1 MKKVGIIGNGFVG
14 SAIAAGFALHAEIMI
29 YDKDPKRSLD
39 PLDEL
44 VNNCEFI
51 FVGVPTPMESTTD
64 GTISLDIL
72 DSVMEEIST
81 LNKRTDNIFILK
93 STIVPGTTQSY
104 IERYPH
110 LNIVFN
116 PEFLTER
123 AARLEFINASRIVI
137 GGDPALVARVEGL
150 YRTRF
155 PITQII
161 KTDTKSAEFI
171 KYMCNCFFGAKVSF
185 MNEMRQMS
193 YRDALNWEDIM
204 AGFLSDGRIGN
215 SHVDVPGHD
224 GSFGFGGKCFPKDM
238 NAFIK
243 YFEDKNIKPTLL
255 KAAWEK
261 NLEVRKNH
269 DWLNIKD
276 AVSNKGE

>member
-14 SAIAAGFALHAEIMI
+14 SAIAAGFALHADISI
-29 YDKDPKRSLD
+29 YDKDPRRAVD
-39 PLDEL
+39 PLDK
-44 VNNCEFI
+44 VINDSEFI
-51 FVGVPTPMESTTD
+51 FVGVPTPMESTSD

-72 DSVMEEIST
+72 DGVMEEISSI
-81 LNKRTDNIFILK
+81 NRRRDNIIILK
-93 STIVPGTTQSY
+93 STIVPGTTQTY
-104 IERYPH
+104 IERYPN

-123 AARLEFINASRIVI
+123 AARIEFINASRIVL
-137 GGDPALVARVEGL
+137 GGSPALCARVEGL
-150 YRTRF
+150 YRDRF

-171 KYMCNCFFGAKVSF
+171 KYMCNCFFATKVSF
-185 MNEMRQMS
+185 MNEMRQVAHH
-193 YRDALNWEDIM
+193 DALNWKDIM
-204 AGFLSDGRIGN
+204 SGFLTDGRIGN
-215 SHVDVPGHD
+215 SHIDVPGHD
-224 GSFGFGGKCFPKDM
+224 GSYGFGGKCFPKDI

-243 YFEDKNIKPTLL
+243 YFETKEVQPLLL
-255 KAAWEK
+255 KAAWNK

-276 AVSNKGE
+276 AVSKKGE